1 MYFTKRPFKAI
12 VLAATV
18 STISL
23 SSANAFEASDVAE
36 RLHQVFTRQHANLT
50 YDEASM
56 QGDDILLSNV
66 AVVRPNGET
75 ALKLGDLVLE
85 DVTEDADGNYRI
97 ERIVKDEIRVESEG
111 TVLTITGDVEK
122 GIVLIRDAETD
133 PLGGIYRSE
142 SGNIAHLKMVSDLGL
157 VLEITDLRNTTEISD
172 DFTLDDRYHFGRF
185 TLDTRQMDS
194 KAVSSGFRDFLKDM
208 NLEQISGSAEFAYT
222 LAPSTGVLTLSKTQ
236 VLIDD
241 IGSIDMTGS
250 FGGYSPAL
258 LKQFAEFSTLEA
270 HSEEDQAKKVAAALQ
285 FFQHLMFN
293 DVSIRY
299 EDGGFAE
306 RLLKALAVKHG
317 STRDGVLQH
326 AKAMIAEIAPKLEIP
341 FGKSVK
347 PKLEAFLNDPQ
358 TIEVSAKPEKPMSFT
373 MMLMTG
379 AASPKALF
387 EQLNLKLTTNE

>member
-1 MYFTKRPFKAI
+1 MYFTRRPFMSI
-12 VLAATV
+12 VVAATV

-36 RLHQVFTRQHANLT
+36 RLHQVFTRQHADLT

-250 FGGYSPAL
+250 FGR
-258 LKQFAEFSTLEA
+258 
-270 HSEEDQAKKVAAALQ
+270 SE
-285 FFQHLMFN
+285 
-293 DVSIRY
+293 
-299 EDGGFAE
+299 
-306 RLLKALAVKHG
+306 
-317 STRDGVLQH
+317 
-326 AKAMIAEIAPKLEIP
+326 
-341 FGKSVK
+341 
-347 PKLEAFLNDPQ
+347 
-358 TIEVSAKPEKPMSFT
+358 
-373 MMLMTG
+373 
-379 AASPKALF
+379 
-387 EQLNLKLTTNE
+387 